1 MKTIRL
7 FMTLARAFMIRLNI
21 FRSFM
26 QQKTIESW
34 STANFLAETMWLA
47 RPSYDSSQ
55 RLHHQKPSRTNFM
68 KTISSVLAALF
79 LAPLVLNAESNDV
92 RPTQSSGSVTGSVAV
107 DDANIQ
113 YVGRWDAGKQGER
126 TAYWDSAYFKTKFTG
141 TSVKIVLGEGP
152 AVTFTVIIDGKGHY
166 LKDQIGIVD
175 ITPPGLGDGVHEL
188 IVIKSDSN
196 WDLKKTVFKGLILDK
211 NATTLP
217 PTKKLLAEVVGDS
230 ITSGYGSTTHRA
242 AQKLGMDAVNLGIAG
257 ITLTDGYTNYASSA
271 KTGMSHQYFKLT
283 NNLADR
289 DGPEWNFTDYIPDVI
304 MIMMG
309 VNDKT
314 LQVPEAVFQGAYIKF
329 LEDVRQ
335 KNPNAT
341 IYVIRMLDRYPE
353 GGGPLFEGYA
363 AQCLAAVQAR
373 NSQGDKKV
381 FYVNTSGF
389 LTEENKLK
397 YLADSTHP
405 SDSGKEYLSTLLTDK
420 ILEINPSVVAK

>member
-1 MKTIRL
+1 
-7 FMTLARAFMIRLNI
+7 
-21 FRSFM
+21 
-26 QQKTIESW
+26 
-34 STANFLAETMWLA
+34 
-47 RPSYDSSQ
+47 
-55 RLHHQKPSRTNFM
+55 M

-152 AVTFTVIIDGKGHY
+152 AVTFTVIIDGKAHY

-196 WDLKKTVFKGLILDK
+196 RDLKKTVFKGLILDK

-314 LQVPEAVFQGAYIKF
+314 LHVPEAVFQGAYIKF
-329 LEDVRQ
+329 LEGVRQ